1 MTRKLIL
8 LTMLAASFA
17 YGQYFKNPAVD
28 SLLVKFRAG
37 QTKARISVDSLGN
50 MWLQD
55 KNGSFKLTDFSS
67 GLFGLD
73 SLARL
78 QNQPA
83 KTLYVSP
90 SFVAPLTNPYFSSL
104 RSAAAAV
111 NGTSGYTIQLI
122 GVDTTMGTIIF
133 DNADSL
139 TIIGYGAQRYLPPSA
154 DGAITMLRF
163 KDCDHLQLLGFSL
176 DGRASTRTGTYGSG
190 GNSRNGILIETVSQD
205 SSRDIL
211 IRDVEVR
218 GMFGDGIYVHD
229 ADGVL
234 IDHAVVDSCAEGILL
249 FVGSN
254 GRVRNSIIGHMIDQ
268 DGIEMS
274 AWSTGEVSSN
284 QFTSNVWN
292 SNDAIDIFDHCSDIK
307 ILNNYVKPS
316 TSSSA
321 TGSIIVHQGNNRVRV
336 SGNTTGTMLLAQT
349 DATTAESN
357 IEYDHNT
364 IINTSTNYG
373 LLINRD
379 SLSGLG
385 YWNFHHNTIYSNNGI
400 YLRGK
405 GTGVSI
411 SDNELYPITTGS
423 GVGLS
428 LDQITTYRPNNVTI
442 TDNKFHGQNYGIW
455 YLFTSSLDTAAI
467 TGNHFFNISTNTRIK
482 NENGATIGSNV
493 TQYGNDG
500 ATNDVF
506 RHLNANGINT
516 DTVHVGEYTINS
528 IGSATRTVGSTTTN
542 IVDAQVQRTDLI
554 TNGSFSGS
562 LTPWSQSSGSGSQ
575 SSGSAWSY
583 GSNDAVY
590 DESDNAYLSQT
601 TADTIRPTITYRLTF
616 TISSCTDSAQITF
629 STGITFMKPQSWYKN
644 GTYTIFFTNNTGTE
658 IRIAP
663 NTTTANSAF
672 HIDDV
677 SLIPMAANEGDI
689 LLSTNGL
696 WQNHNPADFP
706 WPFMVV
712 TTDEMNNI
720 NDPTDGMTVFN
731 SDSVALATYYSG
743 DWRIG
748 TSGGGGGGG
757 SGEINDGVSLGGG
770 LAVYDSKS
778 GVHLNFNTFSSTFFD
793 LTSNLFT
800 LKNASVT
807 LAKLA
812 NISSGS
818 LYYRKTAGSGPPEEQ
833 SLATLKTDL
842 GLTGTNSG
850 DQTITLTGP
859 VTGSGTSTIATSIT
873 DGQVAL
879 SKLPNT
885 SQYTFLGRIA
895 AGTGVRSDITS
906 AQLLSTITPTS
917 SGFWHIT
924 SGGSDAAARAVNVAS
939 SDITGVVPIVNGGTN
954 SSTALTGKKAM
965 ISNESGAIVEHSTT
979 TSTEIGYVAGVTSAI
994 QTQLNGK
1001 QPLDG
1006 DLTAIAALST
1016 NGLVARVASDTYAPR
1031 TLIGNTE
1038 AVVANGDGIAGNPTL
1053 TIGAPIARRSDFA
1066 DSGMTVVAV
1075 PAHYMYAKN
1084 ADTVTTGQLY
1094 DSASVTGVD
1103 VANTSTA
1110 LRVRQTSSGK
1120 IAEYL
1125 SGTTRV
1131 FEILTNGHVG
1141 VAGTTIYEGSGE
1153 NLTNITANSVDSV
1166 HHIYLDTTGIAAF
1179 AAKNLKCGFVYDAAS
1194 GTFKMQFIPSMA
1206 DTDNVGRGNVVYF
1219 YNGQFHT
1226 APDSLGTGLTVPLPI
1241 ASGGTNSTAALN
1253 SNRFMVSVAG
1263 AIIEASAIPA
1273 NRVIVSDANGLPT
1286 GAAAITAAR
1295 ALKSDA
1301 NGIPVHFDTATEPS
1315 MTELTYVKGVTS
1327 AIQTQLDAKQATL
1340 PSFYMMTQL
1349 PAGIFTNAAG
1359 DFTGATAIASDADNT
1374 NDWTMREIEF
1384 SADAQNYISTSL
1396 TMPEDWDGST
1406 APKFK
1411 IISYSTG
1418 SHASTVARWG
1428 IAVGYSRLGTD
1439 SWVAALGT
1447 EVYATQTYTTAYAP
1461 QETDIAPT
1469 PSGTAATRCSLKIR
1483 LMRDGNNAADT
1494 FTSTT
1499 RFVRL
1504 LMQYKQN
1511 SSHGTT
1517 SSW

>member
-1 MTRKLIL
+1 MKTLVL
-8 LTMLAASFA
+8 LTVILFA
-17 YGQYFKNPAVD
+17 
-28 SLLVKFRAG
+28 
-37 QTKARISVDSLGN
+37 TSVSNAQIGSDGHLKPSVTAKMSKLDTIRLGN
-50 MWLQD
+50 AWIYPDGNGNLVLQD
-55 KNGSFKLTDFSS
+55 TTGIHPLTDFLSAV
-67 GLFGLD
+67 FGQD

-234 IDHAVVDSCAEGILL
+234 IDHAVVDSCAEGMLL

-307 ILNNYVKPS
+307 VLNNYVKPS

-423 GVGLS
+423 GVGIS

-467 TGNHFFNISTNTRIK
+467 TGNHFYNINTNTRIK
-482 NENGATIGSNV
+482 NENGATISSNV

-500 ATNDVF
+500 ATNDVL
-506 RHLNANGINT
+506 RHVIANAVHT
-516 DTVHVGEYTINS
+516 DTAQVGEYTINS
-528 IGSATRTVGSTTTN
+528 VGSATRTVGSTTTN
-542 IVDAQVQRTDLI
+542 VVDAQVQRTDLI

-562 LTPWSQSSGSGSQ
+562 LTPWSQ

-629 STGITFMKPQSWYKN
+629 STGITFMKSQSWYKN
-644 GTYTIFFTNNTGTE
+644 GTYTIFFTNNSGTE

-663 NTTTANSAF
+663 NTTTASSAF

-689 LLSTNGL
+689 LLSVNGL
-696 WQNHNPADFP
+696 WENHNPSDYP

-720 NDPTDGMTVFN
+720 NDPVDGMTVFN
-731 SDSVALATYYSG
+731 SDSAALATYFSG

-757 SGEINDGVSLGGG
+757 SGEINDGVNLGGG
-770 LAVYDSKS
+770 LGVYDSKS
-778 GVHLNFNTFSSTFFD
+778 SVHLNFNTFSSTFFD
-793 LTSNLFT
+793 LTSNIFT
-800 LKNASVT
+800 PKNGALT
-807 LAKLA
+807 LGKMADVA
-812 NISSGS
+812 TGTVF
-818 LYYRKTAGSGPPEEQ
+818 YRKTAGTGSPEVQ
-833 SLATLKTDL
+833 TLATLKTDL

-859 VTGSGTSTIATSIT
+859 ITGSGTSTIATSIT

-879 SKLPNT
+879 SKLPNA
-885 SQYTFLGRIA
+885 SQFTFLGRIA
-895 AGTGVRSDITS
+895 AGSGARADITS

-954 SSTALTGKKAM
+954 SSTALTGNKAM
-965 ISNESGAIVEHSTT
+965 ISNGSGAIVEHSTT

-1084 ADTVTTGQLY
+1084 ADTVTTGQLF
-1094 DSASVTGVD
+1094 DSVSVTGID
-1103 VANTSTA
+1103 VANTTTA
-1110 LRVRQTSSGK
+1110 FRVRQTSSGK

-1206 DTDNVGRGNVVYF
+1206 DTDNVGRGNVVYY

-1226 APDSLGTGLTVPLPI
+1226 APDSLGAGLTVPLPI

-1447 EVYATQTYTTAYAP
+1447 EVYATQTYTATYTP
-1461 QETDIAPT
+1461 QATDIAPT
-1469 PSGTAATRCSLKIR
+1469 PAGTAGTRCSLKIR